1 MHGKSTKG
9 DGSKE
14 AELRRRGVG
23 REAGWKGAENEI
35 QILEA
40 EGEALAMQSDG
51 EHHRGRSGQKKRGI
65 GRHWMAMRN

>member
-23 REAGWKGAENEI
+23 REAGWNGAENEI
-35 QILEA
+35 QISEA
-40 EGEALAMQSDG
+40 DGKVSAM
-51 EHHRGRSGQKKRGI
+51 
-65 GRHWMAMRN
+65 

>member
-1 MHGKSTKG
+1 MKLLSKPSCKQGWGKKRESKRACTTHGKSTKG

-23 REAGWKGAENEI
+23 REAGWKGAEHEI

-40 EGEALAMQSDG
+40 EGRALAV
-51 EHHRGRSGQKKRGI
+51 
-65 GRHWMAMRN
+65 